1 MTELEEEIRQI
12 INDVTERE
20 YITKLHVSQDGD
32 IWTLYLYMDRDLV
45 PPIVMSKQGSL
56 EDFKKF
62 IKREMRKRRLEEV
75 KYWKTTREIPVLS
88 CKDGELE
95 IGW

>member
-1 MTELEEEIRQI
+1 
-12 INDVTERE
+12 
-20 YITKLHVSQDGD
+20 
-32 IWTLYLYMDRDLV
+32 MDRDLV

-62 IKREMRKRRLEEV
+62 VKREMRKRRLEEV

-88 CKDGELE
+88 CNKDGELE